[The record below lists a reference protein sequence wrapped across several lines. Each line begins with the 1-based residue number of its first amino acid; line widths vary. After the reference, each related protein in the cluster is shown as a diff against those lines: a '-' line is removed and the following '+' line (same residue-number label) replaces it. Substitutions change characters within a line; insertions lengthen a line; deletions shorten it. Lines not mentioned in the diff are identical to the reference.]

1 MRRGGGVA
9 GPLIVIGVMILVIV
23 IAVVFGNLIFSSA
36 EEQANLTAISNE
48 SYAAYN
54 TTTGMVQG
62 EMTMIQAAG
71 YIFIFALI
79 LVVLFLMYRAIR

>member
-1 MRRGGGVA
+1 MRRGGGVS
-9 GPLIVIGVMILVIV
+9 GPLIVVGVMILVIV
-23 IAVVFGNLIFSSA
+23 LAVVFGNLIFASA
-36 EEQANLTAISNE
+36 ESQVNTSTLSNE
-48 SYAAYN
+48 SHAAYN